1 MILKDTLKQLESLG
15 NEKMCTKNTR
25 YGAGNNQF
33 GVRLGEIK
41 KLCKKIKANHELAL
55 SLWDTKNIDARLL
68 ATLIIKPKELSV
80 KEMDEIVQS
89 VTFNQV
95 A

>member
-41 KLCKKIKANHELAL
+41 KLAKKIKANHELAL
-55 SLWDTKNIDARLL
+55 FYGTQKTLTLDFWQPLLLNQKNCL
-68 ATLIIKPKELSV
+68 
-80 KEMDEIVQS
+80 
-89 VTFNQV
+89 
-95 A
+95 